1 MYQALYRKYRPK
13 DFDSVVGQNAIVKT
27 LKNSIINHNF
37 THAYMFFGP
46 RGTGKTTIS
55 KIFARNIN
63 CLDSKDGIACG
74 KCDHCKVSFSKDCID
89 IIEIDAASNNGV
101 DEIRELKNKI
111 SLVPSELKYK
121 VYIIDEV
128 HMLSIGAFNA
138 LLKTLEE
145 PPEHAIFILATT
157 DPQKVPETIVSRCQC
172 FSFKKISVDTI
183 KEKLDYV
190 CKEEKIKIDEEVLEN
205 IAILSDGGL
214 RDALGLLDKLTSYTD
229 KKITME
235 DFVSINGIISN
246 KQLDEFVSSI
256 MNGDIAKVLSSINDF
271 DNDGKNLIQVITQIL
286 NYSRNL
292 MVDHYLNNTKLA
304 YDINKLQS
312 FINKLNESMFDIKKS
327 DNTRIFIEMLILN
340 YMSSNTINNKAIEN
354 VVVEK
359 GKEKVKEEKTAKENI
374 DEPKKEEVKQ
384 EVVEEADEEFDFSKE
399 YEDTEEEVEDIPIKT
414 SNSLVISMPQKILN
428 IDEIMNIRV
437 NNTLA
442 KADKK
447 LLKEEQGNF
456 EKLKDFTFDQEIGYI
471 VCALLDSKLRAV
483 SENNMII
490 SFEYDS
496 NVLQNIQIIDKIT
509 DVYTK
514 ITNSNKEIAIIS
526 DKEWEKVKNDY
537 IKNLKDGVKYEVKD
551 EPQPIYEEIENDGI
565 ISNSAVQLFG
575 DIVVVE

>member
-63 CLDSKDGIACG
+63 CLDPKDGIACG

-359 GKEKVKEEKTAKENI
+359 EKEKVQEEKTTKENI

-384 EVVEEADEEFDFSKE
+384 EVVEEDDEEFDFSKE
-399 YEDTEEEVEDIPIKT
+399 YEDTEEETEDIPIKT

-447 LLKEEQGNF
+447 LLKEEQSNF

>member
-13 DFDSVVGQNAIVKT
+13 DFDSVVGQTAIVQT

-37 THAYMFFGP
+37 SHAYMFFGP

-63 CLDSKDGIACG
+63 CLDPKNGIACG
-74 KCDHCKVSFSKDCID
+74 KCEHCKVSFSKDCID

-111 SLVPSELKYK
+111 SLVPSQLQYK

-183 KEKLDYV
+183 KEKLESV
-190 CKEEKIKIDEEVLEN
+190 CKTEKIKIDDEVLEN
-205 IAILSDGGL
+205 IAVLADGGL
-214 RDALGLLDKLTSYTD
+214 RDALGLLDKLVSYTD

-235 DFVSINGIISN
+235 DFISINGIISN
-246 KQLDEFVSSI
+246 KQLDEFIGYI
-256 MNGDIAKVLSSINDF
+256 MNGDIAKVLSSINEF
-271 DNDGKNLIQVITQIL
+271 DNNGKNLIQIISQIL
-286 NYSRNL
+286 NYGRNII
-292 MVDHYLNNTKLA
+292 VNYYLNNDKTP
-304 YDINKLQS
+304 YNIDKLQE
-312 FINKLNESMFDIKKS
+312 FINRVNENMFDIKKS
-327 DNTRIFIEMLILN
+327 DNTRIFIEMFILK
-340 YMSSNTINNKAIEN
+340 YMSEHTINREN

-359 GKEKVKEEKTAKENI
+359 EKVEVKQEEKEAEIKE
-374 DEPKKEEVKQ
+374 EPKKE
-384 EVVEEADEEFDFSKE
+384 VVEVPAEDDEEFDFSKE
-399 YEDTEEEVEDIPIKT
+399 YEDSEEEGEDIPLKST
-414 SNSLVISMPQKILN
+414 NSLVISIPQKIIN
-428 IDEIMNIRV
+428 IEEIMQVRV

-447 LLKEEQGNF
+447 VLKEEQSNF

-471 VCALLDSKLRAV
+471 VCSLLDSKLRAV
-483 SENNMII
+483 SDKSMII
-490 SFEYDS
+490 SYELDS
-496 NVLQNIQIIDKIT
+496 NVLQNLQVIEKLTSVYNKIT
-509 DVYTK
+509 DSDK
-514 ITNSNKEIAIIS
+514 DIAIIS
-526 DKEWEKVKNDY
+526 DSEWDKVKNEY

-551 EPQPIYEEIENDGI
+551 EPEPVFEEIDSDDI
-565 ISNSAVQLFG
+565 ISSSAVQLFG

>member
-46 RGTGKTTIS
+46 RGTGKTTVS

-63 CLDSKDGIACG
+63 CLEPKDGIACG

-271 DNDGKNLIQVITQIL
+271 DNDGKNLIQVITQVL

-340 YMSSNTINNKAIEN
+340 YMSSNTITNKVEEN

-359 GKEKVKEEKTAKENI
+359 EIVKEKTLEKQEI
-374 DEPKKEEVKQ
+374 IEPKKEEVKQ
-384 EVVEEADEEFDFSKE
+384 EVVEEEDEEFDFSKE
-399 YEDTEEEVEDIPIKT
+399 YEDTEEEVEDVPIKT

-428 IDEIMNIRV
+428 IDEIMNVRV

-447 LLKEEQGNF
+447 LLKEEQSNF

-483 SENNMII
+483 SDSNMII

-496 NVLQNIQIIDKIT
+496 NVLQNIQILDKIT
-509 DVYTK
+509 DVYNK

-526 DKEWEKVKNDY
+526 DKEWDKVKNDY
-537 IKNLKDGVKYEVKD
+537 IKNLKDGVKYEVKE
-551 EPQPIYEEIENDGI
+551 EPEPVYEEIENDGI

>member
-13 DFDSVVGQNAIVKT
+13 DFDSVVGQTAIVQT

-37 THAYMFFGP
+37 SHAYMFFGP

-63 CLDSKDGIACG
+63 CLDPKNGIACG
-74 KCDHCKVSFSKDCID
+74 KCEHCKVSFSKDCID

-111 SLVPSELKYK
+111 SLVPSQLQYK

-183 KEKLDYV
+183 KEKLESV
-190 CKEEKIKIDEEVLEN
+190 CKTEKIKIDDEVLEN
-205 IAILSDGGL
+205 IAVLADGGL
-214 RDALGLLDKLTSYTD
+214 RDALGLLDKLVSYTD

-235 DFVSINGIISN
+235 DFISINGIISN
-246 KQLDEFVSSI
+246 KQLDEFIGYI
-256 MNGDIAKVLSSINDF
+256 MNGDIAKVLSSINEF
-271 DNDGKNLIQVITQIL
+271 DNNGKNLIQIISQIL
-286 NYSRNL
+286 NYGRNII
-292 MVDHYLNNTKLA
+292 VNYYLNNDKTP
-304 YDINKLQS
+304 YNIDKLQE
-312 FINKLNESMFDIKKS
+312 FINRVNENMFDIKKS
-327 DNTRIFIEMLILN
+327 DNTRIFIEMFILK
-340 YMSSNTINNKAIEN
+340 YMSEHTINREN

-359 GKEKVKEEKTAKENI
+359 GKVEVKQEEKKVEIKE
-374 DEPKKEEVKQ
+374 EPKKE
-384 EVVEEADEEFDFSKE
+384 VVEVPAEDDEEFDFSKE
-399 YEDTEEEVEDIPIKT
+399 YEDSEEEGEDIPLKST
-414 SNSLVISMPQKILN
+414 NSLVISMPQKIIN
-428 IDEIMNIRV
+428 IEEIMQVRV

-447 LLKEEQGNF
+447 LLKEEQSNF

-471 VCALLDSKLRAV
+471 VCSLLDSKLRAV
-483 SENNMII
+483 SDKSMII
-490 SFEYDS
+490 SYELDS
-496 NVLQNIQIIDKIT
+496 NVLQNLQVIEKLTSVYNKIT
-509 DVYTK
+509 DSDK
-514 ITNSNKEIAIIS
+514 DIAIIS
-526 DKEWEKVKNDY
+526 DSEWDKVKNEY

-551 EPQPIYEEIENDGI
+551 EPEPVFEEIDSDDI
-565 ISNSAVQLFG
+565 ISSSAVQLFG

>member
-27 LKNSIINHNF
+27 LKN
-37 THAYMFFGP
+37 YMFFGP

-63 CLDSKDGIACG
+63 CLDPKDGIACG

-190 CKEEKIKIDEEVLEN
+190 CKEEKIKIDDEVLEN

-312 FINKLNESMFDIKKS
+312 FINKLNESMFDIKK
-327 DNTRIFIEMLILN
+327 
-340 YMSSNTINNKAIEN
+340 
-354 VVVEK
+354 
-359 GKEKVKEEKTAKENI
+359 

-384 EVVEEADEEFDFSKE
+384 EVVEEDDEEFDFSKE
-399 YEDTEEEVEDIPIKT
+399 YEDTEEETEDIPIKT

-447 LLKEEQGNF
+447 LLKEEQSNF

>member
-63 CLDSKDGIACG
+63 CLDPKDGVACG

-111 SLVPSELKYK
+111 SLVPSQLKYK

-183 KEKLDYV
+183 KEKLEYV
-190 CKEEKIKIDEEVLEN
+190 CKEEKIKIEDEVLEN
-205 IAILSDGGL
+205 IAVLSDGGL

-229 KKITME
+229 KKITMD
-235 DFVSINGIISN
+235 DFVSVNGIISN
-246 KQLDEFVSSI
+246 KELDEFISAI
-256 MNGDIAKVLSSINDF
+256 MNGDIAKVLGDINTF
-271 DNDGKNLIQVITQIL
+271 DNNGKNLIQVISQVL
-286 NYSRNL
+286 NYSRNIL
-292 MVDHYLNNTKLA
+292 VDHYLNNSKLP
-304 YDINKLQS
+304 YDINKFQS
-312 FINKLNESMFDIKKS
+312 FINSVNENMFDIKKS
-327 DNTRIFIEMLILN
+327 DNTRIFIEMFILK
-340 YMSSNTINNKAIEN
+340 YMSNNTITSEKQEN

-359 GKEKVKEEKTAKENI
+359 EIVKEEKV
-374 DEPKKEEVKQ
+374 EPKKVEKEEIQ
-384 EVVEEADEEFDFSKE
+384 EEDEEFDFSKE
-399 YEDTEEEVEDIPIKT
+399 YEDESDEVEEIPIKN
-414 SNSLVISMPQKILN
+414 SKSLVISMPQKILN
-428 IDEIMNIRV
+428 IEEIMEVRV

-447 LLKEEQGNF
+447 LLKEEQSKF
-456 EKLKDFTFDQEIGYI
+456 EMLKDYTFDQEIGYI
-471 VCALLDSKLRAV
+471 VCSLLDSNLRAV
-483 SENNMII
+483 SENSMII

-496 NVLQNIQIIDKIT
+496 NVLQNLQIIEKIT
-509 DVYTK
+509 DVYNK
-514 ITNSNKEIAIIS
+514 ITNSSKEIAIIS
-526 DKEWEKVKNDY
+526 DREWDKVKNEY

-551 EPQPIYEEIENDGI
+551 EPEPVFEEIENDDI
-565 ISNSAVQLFG
+565 ISSSAMKLFG
-575 DIVVVE
+575 DIVEVE

>member
-63 CLDSKDGIACG
+63 CLDPKDGIACG

-190 CKEEKIKIDEEVLEN
+190 CKEEKIKIDDEVLEN

-214 RDALGLLDKLTSYTD
+214 RDALGLLDKLTSYND

-359 GKEKVKEEKTAKENI
+359 EKVKEEKTTKENI
-374 DEPKKEEVKQ
+374 DEPKKEEAKQ
-384 EVVEEADEEFDFSKE
+384 EVVEEDDEEFDFSKE
-399 YEDTEEEVEDIPIKT
+399 YEDTEEETEDIPIKT

-447 LLKEEQGNF
+447 LLKEEQSNF

>member
-13 DFDSVVGQNAIVKT
+13 DFDSVVGQTAIVQT

-37 THAYMFFGP
+37 SHAYMFFGP

-63 CLDSKDGIACG
+63 CLDPKDGIACG
-74 KCDHCKVSFSKDCID
+74 KCEHCKVSFSKDCID

-111 SLVPSELKYK
+111 SLVPSQLQYK

-183 KEKLDYV
+183 KEKLESV
-190 CKEEKIKIDEEVLEN
+190 CKTEKIKIDDDVLEN
-205 IAILSDGGL
+205 IAVLADGGL
-214 RDALGLLDKLTSYTD
+214 RDALGLLDKLVSYTD

-235 DFVSINGIISN
+235 DFISINGIISN
-246 KQLDEFVSSI
+246 KQLDEFIGYI
-256 MNGDIAKVLSSINDF
+256 MNGDIAKVLSSINEF
-271 DNDGKNLIQVITQIL
+271 DNNGKNLIQIISQIL
-286 NYSRNL
+286 NYGRNII
-292 MVDHYLNNTKLA
+292 VNYYLNNAKTP
-304 YDINKLQS
+304 YNINKLQE
-312 FINKLNESMFDIKKS
+312 FINRVNENMFDIKKS
-327 DNTRIFIEMLILN
+327 DNTRIFIEMFILK
-340 YMSSNTINNKAIEN
+340 YMSEHTINNEN

-359 GKEKVKEEKTAKENI
+359 GKAEAKQEEKKAEIKE
-374 DEPKKEEVKQ
+374 EPKKE
-384 EVVEEADEEFDFSKE
+384 VVEVPTEDDEEFDFSKE
-399 YEDTEEEVEDIPIKT
+399 YEDSEEEGEDIPLKST
-414 SNSLVISMPQKILN
+414 NSLVISMPQKIIN
-428 IDEIMNIRV
+428 IEEIMQVRV

-447 LLKEEQGNF
+447 LLKEEQSNF

-471 VCALLDSKLRAV
+471 VCSLLDSKLRAV
-483 SENNMII
+483 SDKSMII
-490 SFEYDS
+490 SYELDS
-496 NVLQNIQIIDKIT
+496 NVLQNLQVIEKLTSVYNKIT
-509 DVYTK
+509 DSDK
-514 ITNSNKEIAIIS
+514 DIAIIS
-526 DKEWEKVKNDY
+526 DSEWDKVKNEY

-551 EPQPIYEEIENDGI
+551 EPEPVFEEIDSDDI
-565 ISNSAVQLFG
+565 ISSSAVQLFG

>member
-27 LKNSIINHNF
+27 LKNSIIDHNF

-63 CLDSKDGIACG
+63 CLEPKDGVACG

-111 SLVPSELKYK
+111 SLVPSQLKYK

-157 DPQKVPETIVSRCQC
+157 DPQKVPETIASRCQC

-190 CKEEKIKIDEEVLEN
+190 CKEEKIKIEDEVLEN

-229 KKITME
+229 KKITMD
-235 DFVSINGIISN
+235 DFVSVNGIISD
-246 KQLDEFVSSI
+246 KELDEFISAI
-256 MNGDIAKVLSSINDF
+256 MNGDIAKVLSDINNF
-271 DNDGKNLIQVITQIL
+271 DNNGKNLIQVISQVL
-286 NYSRNL
+286 NYSRNKL
-292 MVDHYLNNTKLA
+292 VDHYLNNSKLP
-304 YDINKLQS
+304 YNINKFQS
-312 FINKLNESMFDIKKS
+312 FINSVNESMFDIKKS
-327 DNTRIFIEMLILN
+327 DNTRIFIEMFILK
-340 YMSSNTINNKAIEN
+340 YMSNTTITNNKQEN

-359 GKEKVKEEKTAKENI
+359 EIVKEIKE
-374 DEPKKEEVKQ
+374 EPKKVEKVEVHEE
-384 EVVEEADEEFDFSKE
+384 DEEFDFSKE
-399 YEDTEEEVEDIPIKT
+399 YEDESDEVEDIPIKNT
-414 SNSLVISMPQKILN
+414 NSLVISMPRKILN
-428 IDEIMNIRV
+428 IDEIMEVRV

-447 LLKEEQGNF
+447 LLKEEQSKF
-456 EKLKDFTFDQEIGYI
+456 EMLKDYTFDQEIGYI
-471 VCALLDSKLRAV
+471 VCSLLDSNLRAV
-483 SENNMII
+483 SDNNIII

-496 NVLQNIQIIDKIT
+496 NVLQNLQIIEKIT
-509 DVYTK
+509 DVYNK
-514 ITNSNKEIAIIS
+514 ITDSNKEIAIIS
-526 DKEWEKVKNDY
+526 DKEWDKVKSEY
-537 IKNLKDGVKYEVKD
+537 IKKLKDGVKYEVKE
-551 EPQPIYEEIENDGI
+551 EPEPIFEEIENNDI
-565 ISNSAVQLFG
+565 ISSSAMKLFG
-575 DIVVVE
+575 DIVEVE

>member
-13 DFDSVVGQNAIVKT
+13 DFDSVVGQTAIVQT

-37 THAYMFFGP
+37 SHAYMFFGP
-46 RGTGKTTIS
+46 RGTGKTTMS

-63 CLDSKDGIACG
+63 CLDPKDGIACG
-74 KCDHCKVSFSKDCID
+74 KCEHCEVSFSKDCID

-111 SLVPSELKYK
+111 SLVPSQLKYK

-183 KEKLDYV
+183 KEKLEFV
-190 CKEEKIKIDEEVLEN
+190 CKEEKIKIDDEVLEN
-205 IAILSDGGL
+205 IAILADGGL
-214 RDALGLLDKLTSYTD
+214 RDALGLLDKLVSYTD
-229 KKITME
+229 KKITMD
-235 DFVSINGIISN
+235 DFISINGIISN
-246 KQLDEFVSSI
+246 KQLDEFIGYI
-256 MNGDIAKVLSSINDF
+256 MNGDIAKVLSSINEF
-271 DNDGKNLIQVITQIL
+271 DNNGKNLIQIISQIL
-286 NYSRNL
+286 NYGRNII
-292 MVDHYLNNTKLA
+292 VNYYLNNTKIP
-304 YDINKLQS
+304 YDINKLQE
-312 FINKLNESMFDIKKS
+312 FINRVNESMFDIKKS
-327 DNTRIFIEMLILN
+327 DNTRIFIEMFILK
-340 YMSSNTINNKAIEN
+340 YMSEHTINCVEN

-359 GKEKVKEEKTAKENI
+359 EKI
-374 DEPKKEEVKQ
+374 EVKQ
-384 EVVEEADEEFDFSKE
+384 EVKEQPKKEVVEENTDDEEFDFSKE
-399 YEDTEEEVEDIPIKT
+399 YEDNDDEVEDIPLKS
-414 SNSLVISMPQKILN
+414 SNALVISMPQKIIN
-428 IDEIMNIRV
+428 IEDIMQVRV

-447 LLKEEQGNF
+447 LLKEEQSNF

-471 VCALLDSKLRAV
+471 VCSLLDSKLRAV
-483 SENNMII
+483 SDKSMII
-490 SFEYDS
+490 SYELDS
-496 NVLQNIQIIDKIT
+496 TVLQNLQVIEKIT
-509 DVYTK
+509 GVYNK
-514 ITNSNKEIAIIS
+514 ITESDKEIAIIS
-526 DKEWEKVKNDY
+526 DSEWDKVKNEY
-537 IKNLKDGVKYEVKD
+537 IKNLKEGVKYEVKD
-551 EPQPIYEEIENDGI
+551 EPEPVFEEIDSDDI

>member
-13 DFDSVVGQNAIVKT
+13 DFDSVVGQTAIVQT

-37 THAYMFFGP
+37 SHAYMFFGP

-63 CLDSKDGIACG
+63 CLDPKNGIACG
-74 KCDHCKVSFSKDCID
+74 KCEHCKVSFSKDCID

-111 SLVPSELKYK
+111 SLVPSQLQYK

-183 KEKLDYV
+183 KEKLESV
-190 CKEEKIKIDEEVLEN
+190 CKTEKIKIDDEVLEN
-205 IAILSDGGL
+205 IAVLADGGL
-214 RDALGLLDKLTSYTD
+214 RDALGLLDKLVSYTD

-235 DFVSINGIISN
+235 DFISINGIISN
-246 KQLDEFVSSI
+246 KQLDEFIGYI
-256 MNGDIAKVLSSINDF
+256 MNGDIAKVLSSINEF
-271 DNDGKNLIQVITQIL
+271 DNNGKNLIQIISQIL
-286 NYSRNL
+286 NYGRNII
-292 MVDHYLNNTKLA
+292 VNYYLNNAKTP
-304 YDINKLQS
+304 YNINKLQE
-312 FINKLNESMFDIKKS
+312 FINRVNENMFDIKKS
-327 DNTRIFIEMLILN
+327 DNTRIFIEMFILK
-340 YMSSNTINNKAIEN
+340 YMSEHTINREN

-359 GKEKVKEEKTAKENI
+359 EKVEVKQEEKEAEIKE
-374 DEPKKEEVKQ
+374 EPKKE
-384 EVVEEADEEFDFSKE
+384 VVEVPAEDDEEFDFSKE
-399 YEDTEEEVEDIPIKT
+399 YEDSEEEGEDIPLKST
-414 SNSLVISMPQKILN
+414 NSLVISIPQKIIN
-428 IDEIMNIRV
+428 IEEIMQVRV

-447 LLKEEQGNF
+447 VLKEEQSNF

-471 VCALLDSKLRAV
+471 VCSLLDSKLRAV
-483 SENNMII
+483 SDKSMII
-490 SFEYDS
+490 SYELDS
-496 NVLQNIQIIDKIT
+496 NVLQNLQVIEKLTSVYNKIT
-509 DVYTK
+509 DSDK
-514 ITNSNKEIAIIS
+514 DIAIIS
-526 DKEWEKVKNDY
+526 DSEWDKVKNEY

-551 EPQPIYEEIENDGI
+551 EPEPVFEEIDSDDI
-565 ISNSAVQLFG
+565 ISSSAVQLFG